1 MQGISVEEF
10 RLIENDPNIL
20 IIDVRT
26 DYEYKSLP
34 KVPNSI
40 NYEISLLI
48 SNYEKIVGQD
58 KSRLIVTV
66 CNAGNRSGESAE
78 FLRQKGYNAKVLIG
92 GAYAYNR
99 KK

>member
-1 MQGISVEEF
+1 MRSISYEEF
-10 RLIENDPNIL
+10 KQIENDPDVL

-26 DYEYKSLP
+26 DMEYKTLP

-40 NYEISLLI
+40 NCEISKLL
-48 SNYEKIVGQD
+48 SNYQAIVGND
-58 KSRLIVTV
+58 KKRLIVTV

-78 FLRQKGYNAKVLIG
+78 FLSEKGYNAKVLIG
-92 GAYAYNR
+92 GAYGYSR